1 MSEESTDHAS
11 ILTMP
16 LDEVKHIAIELGYHV
31 SAVEGGYKVQMQD
44 EIGGPDEGTDYDLSF
59 VAESEEKAYE
69 AIREQLW
76 QRADIAAWLAAR
88 KRTRMN

>member
-1 MSEESTDHAS
+1 MSEESSDHAS

-16 LDEVKHIAIELGYHV
+16 LDAVKRIALELGYHV

-59 VAESEEKAYE
+59 VAETEEKAYE
-69 AIREQLW
+69 AIREQIW
-76 QRADIAAWLAAR
+76 QRADIAAWNAAR
-88 KRTRMN
+88 KKARMN